1 MSRPCKPVRYGDED
15 FPSLKALAAHCGVT
29 APSIYLGITRGTWRG
44 KKVYYT
50 EASKNAQVNRVYIKQ
65 DQFKW
70 LHENKPEGASVD
82 DMLSSIINNAMKAA

>member
-50 EASKNAQVNRVYIKQ
+50 EASKNAQVNRLYV
-65 DQFKW
+65 DQSLFKW
-70 LHENKPEGASVD
+70 LTDNAPDGCSANDLAASILTD
-82 DMLSSIINNAMKAA
+82 AKNSA